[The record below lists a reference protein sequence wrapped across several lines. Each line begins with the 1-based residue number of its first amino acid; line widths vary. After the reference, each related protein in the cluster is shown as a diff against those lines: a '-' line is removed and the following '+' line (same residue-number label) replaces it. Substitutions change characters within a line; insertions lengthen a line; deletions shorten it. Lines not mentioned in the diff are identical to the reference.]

1 MPNRLAG
8 EASPY
13 LLQHADNPVDW
24 RPWGQEA
31 FAAARAGD
39 KPIFLSIGYATCHWC
54 HVMAHES
61 FADQEVAAAL
71 NRDFVS
77 IKVDREER
85 PDVDGVYMSVCQAL
99 TGSGGWPLTIFMDAD
114 GRPFFAGTYFPPTGM
129 HGRPGFLQLISEI
142 ARLWREDRPRLM
154 EAGAEVVR
162 ALQPRPQPAG
172 GEPDLQTMEK
182 GYWQLAKTYDPKRGG
197 FGSAPKFPTPHHLN
211 FLLRWH
217 LRQPRSKALEMV
229 QATLV
234 AMRQGGIFDHL
245 GLGFS
250 RYSVDERWLVPH
262 FEKMLY
268 DQALLALA
276 YAEAHQLTGDPF
288 FAQVTEEIFAY
299 VLRDLTHGQGG
310 FFSAEDADSQ
320 GEEGRFYVW
329 SPSEVDQ
336 VLGPELGELFR
347 RCYDVASPGNFEQG
361 RSVIHVTR
369 SEADFARARGLEPEA
384 VSADL
389 ARARQLPFAARLERP
404 RPLKDDKI
412 LTAWN
417 GLMIAALAKGH
428 QALGRAGHLAA
439 AVRAARFVLA
449 ELSHD
454 QGRLLRRW
462 RDGLTSGPGYLED
475 YAFFVWGLIELHA
488 ADGDPEWLAQ
498 ALRLTDLAGGLF
510 ADQLHGGY
518 YFSPHDGERLLL
530 RDKEFYDGALPSG
543 NSVMALNLIRL
554 ARVTGRSELERAA
567 GKVFRAA
574 AEGLANQPLAHTQ
587 MLVALDL
594 ALAPGQEVV
603 IVGDR
608 SDPAARALWDE
619 ARSGF
624 APHRAL
630 LWLPPGDRG
639 RRVAELAPFAA
650 GMGLV
655 EGRPAAYVCRDFA
668 CQRPITDPGELAE
681 ALA

>member
-1 MPNRLAG
+1 MPNHLAG

-13 LLQHADNPVDW
+13 LLQHANNPVDW
-24 RPWGQEA
+24 HPWGEEA
-31 FAAARAGD
+31 FARARRED

-61 FADQEVAAAL
+61 FEDQRVAAAL

-129 HGRPGFLQLISEI
+129 YGRPGFLQLISEI
-142 ARLWREDRPRLM
+142 ARLWRDDRPRLM
-154 EAGAEVVR
+154 EAGAEVARV
-162 ALQPRPQPAG
+162 LKPRPQTAG
-172 GEPDLQTMEK
+172 AEPDEKILEK
-182 GYWQLAKTYDPKRGG
+182 GYWQLAKTFDAKRGG

-229 QATLV
+229 QTTLA
-234 AMRQGGIFDHL
+234 AMRRGGIFDHL
-245 GLGFS
+245 GLGFA

-268 DQALLALA
+268 DQALLTLA

-288 FAQVTEEIFAY
+288 FAQVVEEIITY
-299 VLRDLTHGQGG
+299 VLRDLTHPLGG

-329 SPSEVDQ
+329 SPAEVDQ

-347 RCYDVASPGNFEQG
+347 RYYDVGSPGNFEHG
-361 RSVIHVTR
+361 RSVLHAAR
-369 SEADFARARGLEPEA
+369 DEDDFARSRGLEPER
-384 VSADL
+384 VRADL
-389 ARARQLPFAARLERP
+389 ARARQMLYTARLERP

-417 GLMIAALAKGH
+417 GLMIAALAKAH
-428 QALGRAGHLAA
+428 QALGRPEHLAA
-439 AVRAARFVLA
+439 AARAARFVLA
-449 ELSHD
+449 ELSD
-454 QGRLLRRW
+454 GQGRLLRRW
-462 RDGLTSGPGYLED
+462 RQGATSGPGYLED
-475 YAFFVWGLIELHA
+475 YAYFVWGLVELHA
-488 ADGDPEWLAQ
+488 AEGDPHWLAQ
-498 ALRLTDLAGGLF
+498 ALRLTDLAGELF

-518 YFSPHDGERLLL
+518 YFSPHDGERLLI

-543 NSVMALNLIRL
+543 NSVMALNLVRL
-554 ARVTGRSELERAA
+554 
-567 GKVFRAA
+567 
-574 AEGLANQPLAHTQ
+574 
-587 MLVALDL
+587 
-594 ALAPGQEVV
+594 
-603 IVGDR
+603 
-608 SDPAARALWDE
+608 
-619 ARSGF
+619 
-624 APHRAL
+624 
-630 LWLPPGDRG
+630 
-639 RRVAELAPFAA
+639 
-650 GMGLV
+650 
-655 EGRPAAYVCRDFA
+655 
-668 CQRPITDPGELAE
+668 
-681 ALA
+681 

>member
-1 MPNRLAG
+1 MPNRLAQ

-24 RPWGQEA
+24 RPWGEEA
-31 FAAARAGD
+31 FARAREED

-61 FADQEVAAAL
+61 FEDEGVAAAL

-85 PDVDGVYMSVCQAL
+85 PDVDGIYMSVCQAL
-99 TGSGGWPLTIFMDAD
+99 TGSGGWPLTIFMDAE

-129 HGRPGFLQLISEI
+129 YGRPGFLQLISEI

-162 ALQPRPQPAG
+162 ALQPRPPAAG
-172 GEPDLQTMEK
+172 AEPDLQSLEK
-182 GYWQLAKTYDPKRGG
+182 GYWQLAKTFDPKRGG

-217 LRQPRSKALEMV
+217 LRAPRSKALEMV
-229 QATLV
+229 RATLT
-234 AMRQGGIFDHL
+234 AMRRGGIFDHL
-245 GLGFS
+245 GLGFA

-288 FAQVTEEIFAY
+288 FAQVVEEIFAY
-299 VLRDLTHGQGG
+299 VQRDLTHPLGG

-329 SPSEVDQ
+329 DPQEVDE

-347 RCYDVASPGNFEQG
+347 RYYDVGSPGNFEHG
-361 RSVIHVTR
+361 RSVPHVTR
-369 SEADFARARGLEPEA
+369 TEEDYARSRGLEPAA

-389 ARARQLPFAARLERP
+389 AQARSLLLAARQQRP
-404 RPLKDDKI
+404 RPLKDDKV

-417 GLMIAALAKGH
+417 GLMIAALAKAH
-428 QALGRAGHLAA
+428 QALGRPAHLAA
-439 AVRAARFVLA
+439 ARKAARFILT
-449 ELSHD
+449 ELSD
-454 QGRLLRRW
+454 ERGRLLRRW
-462 RDGLTSGPGYLED
+462 REGLTSGPGYLED
-475 YAFFVWGLIELHA
+475 YAFLVWGLLELHA
-488 ADGDPEWLAQ
+488 ADGDPQWLDQ
-498 ALRLTDLAGGLF
+498 ALRLTDLAGEFF

-518 YFSPHDGERLLL
+518 YFSPHDGERLLI

-543 NSVMALNLIRL
+543 NSVMALNLVRL
-554 ARVTGRSELERAA
+554 ARLTGRSELERAA
-567 GKVFRAA
+567 GKLFRACG
-574 AEGLANQPLAHTQ
+574 EGLTSQPMAHTQ

-594 ALAPGQEVV
+594 ALSPGQEVV
-603 IVGDR
+603 IAGDPA
-608 SDPAARALWDE
+608 DPAAQALAAA
-619 ARSGF
+619 ARRGF
-624 APHRAL
+624 APQRCL
-630 LWLPPGDRG
+630 LWLPPGEAG
-639 RRVAELAPFAA
+639 QRVRELAPFTT
-650 GMGLV
+650 GMGPV

-668 CQRPITDPGELAE
+668 CQRPVSDPGELAE